1 MNKHS
6 TTLGVHNYYSSTHK
20 IVKSAFY
27 SPHKHDTLIP
37 RINKKSHTH
46 ACAHACMHTHIHIHR
61 HTCTNTHT
69 QTHTHKHKC
78 MHMHTFKLL
87 SNKSCSSRCNSHRST
102 VVDHV

>member
-1 MNKHS
+1 MFPIQYEQ
-6 TTLGVHNYYSSTHK
+6 TLGVHNYYSSTHK

-46 ACAHACMHTHIHIHR
+46 TCMRAHASMHTYTYIHR

-69 QTHTHKHKC
+69 NTNACTC
-78 MHMHTFKLL
+78 I
-87 SNKSCSSRCNSHRST
+87 
-102 VVDHV
+102 D